1 MHVKLTMKQVARSGL
16 SDHELKRCRV
26 EARGNP
32 WQVWEEDVLWWS
44 LDRVSWQP
52 VNDEQWQQR
61 RRRWLMVEAED
72 GIYPAILWDITE
84 GLGVPRDD
92 AYSPDVRE
100 EAQRGAAVSDFERL
114 LQGF

>member
-1 MHVKLTMKQVARSGL
+1 MKQVQRSGL
-16 SDHELKRCRV
+16 SDHELKRCRL

-44 LDRVSWQP
+44 LDRASWHPVS
-52 VNDEQWQQR
+52 DDQWQQR

-72 GIYPAILWDITE
+72 GVYPAILWDITE
-84 GLGVPRDD
+84 GMGVPREE
-92 AYSPDVRE
+92 AYSPHAAR
-100 EAQRGAAVSDFERL
+100 QQIRAVSDFERL